1 MTRTS
6 KCIRWL
12 LRSLAV
18 FVVIAIAAFVVWR
31 VNLAHDVDAKL
42 QAIRAAGLPTNG
54 KELNA
59 YYPAVPDNENA
70 ALVMTQAFALM
81 RNYPDSRSNEI
92 DQIQSFPARWQHP
105 TNEQI
110 QLLTGYVEMN
120 SNALAK
126 MAEALK
132 LPKSRYPVD
141 FSPGFETLLPHL
153 DKVKELALLSEYR
166 AVLAIDSGQPTNAD
180 TSVKDIFGMART
192 LDEEPE
198 LISQLVRFALVRIAI
213 VTLEDRLNAGELS
226 DAELAN
232 LANVFAQQKEAHF
245 IARGLI
251 GERAMV
257 VPFFRTSFA
266 KLKQL
271 SNFEA
276 PQAESPAP
284 QRPSLFLK
292 TTGFFERDLFF
303 YLGAMETNIFF
314 ANLPPPQNLAITNF
328 SKKMAENA
336 RNHYCIFSALLL
348 PAISSS
354 LTREADDFARIRLA
368 TTAIAVEHYRLLQ
381 GRLPDNLSEL
391 TPQFLPNVP
400 IDPFD
405 GALLRYHRLA
415 NGYVIYSVDRD
426 GHDDGGR
433 KKPADWRPGD
443 KTTYDI
449 TFTVER

>member
-153 DKVKELALLSEYR
+153 DKIREMALLSKYR

-180 TSVKDIFGMART
+180 ASVKDIFGMART
-192 LDEEPE
+192 LDEEPT
-198 LISQLVRFALVRIAI
+198 LISQLVRFTLVRIGM
-213 VTLEDRLNAGELS
+213 VTLEDRFNAGKMS
-226 DAELAN
+226 NAELTD
-232 LANVFAQQKEAHF
+232 LADVFAQQKETNF

-251 GERAMV
+251 GERAMA

-266 KLKQL
+266 KMKQL
-271 SNFEA
+271 SDFET
-276 PQAESPAP
+276 PRAESPAP
-284 QRPSLFLK
+284 QRPSLVLK
-292 TTGFFERDLFF
+292 TTGIFERDLLF
-303 YLGAMETNIFF
+303 YLGALETNIFF
-314 ANLPPPQNLAITNF
+314 ARLPPPQSLATTKN
-328 SKKMAENA
+328 KMTEDA
-336 RNHYCIFSALLL
+336 RKHYYIFSAMIL
-348 PAISSS
+348 PAVSGPA
-354 LTREADDFARIRLA
+354 TREADGFARIRLA
-368 TTAIAVEHYRLLQ
+368 TTAIAVERFRLLQ
-381 GRLPDNLSEL
+381 GRPPESLSEL

-405 GALLRYHRLA
+405 GQPLRYHRLA
-415 NGYVIYSVDRD
+415 KGYVIYSVGQDR
-426 GHDDGGR
+426 HDDGGR
-433 KKPADWRPGD
+433 EKPADWRPGD

-449 TFTVER
+449 TFSVER

>member
-1 MTRTS
+1 MKRFFFRICLTAPVLFA
-6 KCIRWL
+6 L
-12 LRSLAV
+12 L
-18 FVVIAIAAFVVWR
+18 VISFIVWR

-126 MAEALK
+126 MSEALK

-153 DKVKELALLSEYR
+153 DKIREMALFSKYR
-166 AVLAIDSGQPTNAD
+166 AVLAIDSGQPANAD
-180 TSVKDIFGMART
+180 TSVEDVFGMART
-192 LDEEPE
+192 LDEEPV

-213 VTLEDRLNAGELS
+213 VTLEARLNAGELS

-245 IARGLI
+245 IARGLV
-251 GERAMV
+251 GERAGV
-257 VPFFRTSFA
+257 VPFFHTSFA
-266 KLKQL
+266 KMKQL

-292 TTGFFERDLFF
+292 TTGFFERDLLF

-314 ANLPPPQNLAITNF
+314 ANLPPPQNLAITNV
-328 SKKMAENA
+328 SEKMAENA
-336 RNHYCIFSALLL
+336 RKHYCIISALLL

-354 LTREADDFARIRLA
+354 LTREADGFARIRLA
-368 TTAIAVEHYRLLQ
+368 TTAIAIEHYRLLQ
-381 GRLPDNLSEL
+381 GQLPDDLSKL

-405 GALLRYHRLA
+405 GAPLRYHRLA
-415 NGYVIYSVDRD
+415 KGYVIYSVGAD

-433 KKPADWRPGD
+433 EKPADWKSSD

-449 TFTVER
+449 PFTVER

>member
-1 MTRTS
+1 MKRFFFRICLTALVLFA
-6 KCIRWL
+6 L
-12 LRSLAV
+12 L
-18 FVVIAIAAFVVWR
+18 VISFIVWR
-31 VNLAHDVDAKL
+31 VNLAHDVNAKL

-81 RNYPDSRSNEI
+81 RNYPDRRSNEI

-110 QLLTGYVEMN
+110 QLLTGCVEMN

-180 TSVKDIFGMART
+180 ASVKDIFGMART
-192 LDEEPE
+192 LDEEPS
-198 LISQLVRFALVRIAI
+198 LISQLVRFSLVRIGI
-213 VTLEDRLNAGELS
+213 VTLKDRFNAGRLS
-226 DAELAN
+226 DAELTDFAD
-232 LANVFAQQKEAHF
+232 VFGPQKETNF

-251 GERAMV
+251 GERAMAV
-257 VPFFRTSFA
+257 SVFRASFA
-266 KLKQL
+266 KTKQWL
-271 SNFEA
+271 TDLEG
-276 PQAESPAP
+276 PQDQPSAP

-292 TTGFFERDLFF
+292 TTGIFERDLLF
-303 YLGAMETNIFF
+303 YLGALKADISF
-314 ANLPPPQNLAITNF
+314 ASLPPPQSLAVTNV
-328 SKKMAENA
+328 SNKMAEAA
-336 RNHYCIFSALLL
+336 RKHFCILSAMIL
-348 PAISSS
+348 PAVSSS
-354 LTREADDFARIRLA
+354 LIREADGFARIRLA
-368 TTAIAVEHYRLLQ
+368 TTAIAVERFRLAR
-381 GRLPDNLSEL
+381 GRLPENLNEL
-391 TPQFLPNVP
+391 VPQFLSAMPA
-400 IDPFD
+400 DPFS
-405 GALLRYHRLA
+405 GQPLRYYHLTK
-415 NGYVIYSVDRD
+415 GYVIYSVGSD

-433 KKPADWRPGD
+433 EKPADWKSSD

>member
-1 MTRTS
+1 MKRIFPGI
-6 KCIRWL
+6 CLAALVLFAL
-12 LRSLAV
+12 L
-18 FVVIAIAAFVVWR
+18 VISFVVWR
-31 VNLAHDVDAKL
+31 VDLAHDVNAKL
-42 QAIRAAGLPTNG
+42 QAIRAAGLPTSG
-54 KELNA
+54 AELNA

-70 ALVMTQAFALM
+70 ALVMNQAFVLM
-81 RNYPDSRSNEI
+81 RNYPDSRSNEVNWFRLPGRG
-92 DQIQSFPARWQHP
+92 QQM

-126 MAEALK
+126 MAGALK
-132 LPKSRYPVD
+132 LTKSRYPVD

-153 DKVKELALLSEYR
+153 DTIRELSLLDEYR

-180 TSVKDIFGMART
+180 ASIKEILRMART
-192 LDEEPE
+192 LDEEPA
-198 LISQLVRFALVRIAI
+198 LISQLVRFSLVRIGI
-213 VTLEDRLNAGELS
+213 VTLEDRLNAGKLS

-232 LANVFAQQKEAHF
+232 LANVFAQQKETHF

-314 ANLPPPQNLAITNF
+314 ANLPPPQNLAITNV
-328 SKKMAENA
+328 SEKMAWDA
-336 RNHYCIFSALLL
+336 RKHYCIISALLL

-354 LTREADDFARIRLA
+354 LTREADGFARMRLA
-368 TTAIAVEHYRLLQ
+368 TTALAIERFRLAH
-381 GRLPDNLSEL
+381 GRLPENLNEL
-391 TPQFLPNVP
+391 MPQFLSAVP

-405 GALLRYHRLA
+405 GQPLRYHRLA
-415 NGYVIYSVDRD
+415 KGYVIYSVGSD

-433 KKPADWRPGD
+433 EKPADWKSSD

>member
-1 MTRTS
+1 
-6 KCIRWL
+6 
-12 LRSLAV
+12 
-18 FVVIAIAAFVVWR
+18 
-31 VNLAHDVDAKL
+31 
-42 QAIRAAGLPTNG
+42 LPTNG

-153 DKVKELALLSEYR
+153 DKIREMALLSEYR
-166 AVLAIDSGQPTNAD
+166 AKLAIDSGQPANAD
-180 TSVKDIFGMART
+180 TSVEDVFGMART

-245 IARGLI
+245 IARGLV
-251 GERAMV
+251 GERAGV
-257 VPFFRTSFA
+257 VPFFRTSYA
-266 KLKQL
+266 KMKQL

-292 TTGFFERDLFF
+292 TTGFLERDLFF

-314 ANLPPPQNLAITNF
+314 ANLPPPQNLAITNV
-328 SKKMAENA
+328 SEKMAEDA
-336 RNHYCIFSALLL
+336 RKHYCIISALLL

-354 LTREADDFARIRLA
+354 LTREADGFARIRLA

-381 GRLPDNLSEL
+381 GQLPDNLSEL
-391 TPQFLPNVP
+391 TSQFLPNVP

-405 GALLRYHRLA
+405 GAPLRYYRLA
-415 NGYVIYSVDRD
+415 KGYVIYSVGRD
-426 GHDDGGR
+426 SHDDGGR

>member
-1 MTRTS
+1 MKRFFFRICLTALVLFA
-6 KCIRWL
+6 L
-12 LRSLAV
+12 L
-18 FVVIAIAAFVVWR
+18 VISFIVWR

-42 QAIRAAGLPTNG
+42 QAIRASGLPTNG

-92 DQIQSFPARWQHP
+92 YQIQSFPARWQHP

-126 MAEALK
+126 MSEALK

-153 DKVKELALLSEYR
+153 DKIREMALFSKYR
-166 AVLAIDSGQPTNAD
+166 AVLAIDSGQPANAD
-180 TSVKDIFGMART
+180 TSVEDVFGMART
-192 LDEEPE
+192 LDEEPV

-213 VTLEDRLNAGELS
+213 ETLEARLNAGELS

-245 IARGLI
+245 IARGLV
-251 GERAMV
+251 GERAGV
-257 VPFFRTSFA
+257 VPIFRTSFA
-266 KLKQL
+266 KMKQL

-284 QRPSLFLK
+284 QRPSLLLK
-292 TTGFFERDLFF
+292 TTGFLERDLFF

-314 ANLPPPQNLAITNF
+314 ANLPPQNLAITNV
-328 SKKMAENA
+328 SEKMAENA
-336 RNHYCIFSALLL
+336 RKHYCIISALLL

-354 LTREADDFARIRLA
+354 LTREADGFARIRLA
-368 TTAIAVEHYRLLQ
+368 TTAIAIEHYRLLQ
-381 GRLPDNLSEL
+381 GQLPDDLSKL

-400 IDPFD
+400 SDPFD
-405 GALLRYHRLA
+405 GAPLRYHRLA
-415 NGYVIYSVDRD
+415 KGYVIYSIGRD

-433 KKPADWRPGD
+433 EKPADWKSSD